1 MPVSRA
7 HLCAGGLTTLLTG
20 HSVTQQQPYDLAGK
34 VALVTGATRGIGRA
48 SAFALAG
55 QGARVIVASRKAA
68 AVDETT
74 TAIRATGAN
83 ADGIVA
89 NVGRGPDRDALIEQS
104 LALAGHVDILVNN
117 AAVNPIYGGVE
128 ETTADAFTK
137 IMDVNVRAPL
147 ELSQR
152 LLPSMKARGGGAIVN
167 ISSIGGLSPEAGLGI
182 YSVSKAAVISL
193 TKVLDSEW
201 GRHGI
206 RANVVCPGFIRTD
219 FSQVLWTNEVVL
231 QDVLARQP
239 ISRLGTAGEVAN
251 LVAFL
256 ASDAASFC
264 TGGVYMVDG
273 GYSL

>member
-1 MPVSRA
+1 
-7 HLCAGGLTTLLTG
+7 
-20 HSVTQQQPYDLAGK
+20 VTQQQPYDLAGK

-55 QGARVIVASRKAA
+55 QGARVIIASRKAA

-193 TKVLDSEW
+193 TKVLASEW